1 MRGRLTTLVGAGL
14 CLAMAGASA
23 QAAPP
28 GFCRGYANA
37 ALNQVRA
44 ALSIPG
50 CRGGME
56 GSRWS
61 ADFRVHYD
69 WCLGASPGAAEEER
83 AARTGHL
90 RRCRGF

>member
-1 MRGRLTTLVGAGL
+1 MRRMSAALGAALALVT
-14 CLAMAGASA
+14 ASTA
-23 QAAPP
+23 DAAPP
-28 GFCRGYANA
+28 GFCRDYANA

-56 GSRWS
+56 GARWS
-61 ADFRVHYD
+61 ADFRVHVD
-69 WCLGASPGAAEEER
+69 WCLRASAVAAEDER
-83 AARTGHL
+83 GARTAHL